1 MDKRLLMSKR
11 VLVLGDSFTFKHN
24 HTKYH
29 WLNQLAI
36 QNDWKINDLSIA
48 GSGPYYVIDTF
59 LHYID
64 NLKDYDIIL
73 FAWSEPTRFYH
84 RRAPWLNAHECE
96 HRAQFKP
103 GLENLYEAA
112 RMWYYHA
119 LDFRLEEIKCTGL
132 EYWFDNYLSENFSD
146 KQIYH
151 VYCFPR
157 MNNTGKVEYSKYLDS
172 CADIN
177 NQQVYHLFKTGV
189 SVLPTLVYYSVNDP
203 DKPKSMGHD
212 SRAGHLSESAHHG
225 VFNKLNTLVNE
236 SYSNGR
242 IFKINE

>member
-1 MDKRLLMSKR
+1 MDERLLMSKQ
-11 VLVLGDSFTFKHN
+11 VLVLGDSFTWHHDGK
-24 HTKYH
+24 KYH

-36 QNDWKINDLSIA
+36 HNDWKIDNLSIA
-48 GSGPYYVIDTF
+48 GSGPFYVVDAF
-59 LHYID
+59 LHYIN

-84 RRAPWLNAHECE
+84 RRAPWLNGHECV

-103 GLENLYEAA
+103 GLENLYETAQ
-112 RMWYYHA
+112 MWYQYA
-119 LDFRLEEIKCTGL
+119 LDFRLEEVKSTGL
-132 EYWFDNYLSENFSD
+132 QYWFDNYLSENFSD

-151 VYCFPR
+151 MYCFPK
-157 MNNTGKVEYSKYLDS
+157 MGGKVEYAKYLES

-203 DKPKSMGHD
+203 DKPKSMGND
-212 SRAGHLSESAHHG
+212 TRAGHLSESAHCDI
-225 VFNKLNTLVNE
+225 FNKLNTLVNE
-236 SYSNGR
+236 PYSSGR
-242 IFKINE
+242 IFKIDE